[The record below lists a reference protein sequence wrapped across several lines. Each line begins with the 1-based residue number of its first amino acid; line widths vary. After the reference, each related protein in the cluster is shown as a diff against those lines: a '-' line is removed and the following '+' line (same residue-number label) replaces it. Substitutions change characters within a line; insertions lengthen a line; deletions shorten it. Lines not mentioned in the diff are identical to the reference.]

1 MNRRASD
8 TDQQS
13 LSGSTTDLAAQFR
26 TIAELHGDLA
36 WAVDCAS
43 GQLTYISPAAI
54 ALSGYDLAQF
64 RSNVEVDWAGGP
76 FAAIGAGLS
85 ERLRRFADGDHTR
98 KRLVRRYEQQ
108 VADGRIIPLEVT
120 SSIVVDHAG
129 CAVALVGTAR
139 DISQMRE
146 QAAQQRKFTSMI
158 NHEFR
163 TPLSTIDG
171 AIQRLEVTGASAD
184 EPTRQRYR
192 KIQAA
197 VDQLIGMMDDYL
209 SPERM
214 DEASAT
220 RQVDTVSPA
229 LLLEE
234 AAQQVRAAGRDVV
247 LEIGELPDQVRCQ
260 PSGLRVA
267 LKVIVDN
274 ALQYGAVDQPI
285 TLSGQRA
292 EGGIALLVRDRGAGV
307 PPADLV
313 RVFDKRYR
321 GSNARGFGSGL
332 GLYMARSVV
341 DVCGGHIS
349 VKNVASSG
357 AEFSIWLPARARSGK
372 SVA

>member
-1 MNRRASD
+1 MNRCASD
-8 TDQQS
+8 SVQPS
-13 LSGSTTDLAAQFR
+13 LPGSTADLTAQFR
-26 TIAELHGDLA
+26 TIAELHGDIA
-36 WAVDCAS
+36 WTVDCAS

-54 ALSGYDLAQF
+54 ALSGYDMAAF
-64 RSNVEVDWAGGP
+64 RSNVELDWAGGP

-85 ERLRRFADGDHTR
+85 ERLRRFASGDQTR
-98 KRLVRRYEQQ
+98 KRLIRSYEQLL
-108 VADGRIIPLEVT
+108 ADGSMIPLEVT
-120 SSIVVDHAG
+120 SSIVLDGSGRAL
-129 CAVALVGTAR
+129 ALVGTAR
-139 DISQMRE
+139 DVSQLRE

-184 EPTRQRYR
+184 EPTRARYR

-197 VDQLIGMMDDYL
+197 VDRLIGMMDDYL

-234 AAQQVRAAGRDVV
+234 AAQQVRAGGRDAV
-247 LEIGELPDQVRCQ
+247 LMIDELPDQIRCQ
-260 PSGLRVA
+260 PSGLRMA

-274 ALQYGAVDQPI
+274 ALQYGDAGQPI
-285 TLSGQRA
+285 TLSAQRA
-292 EGGIALLVRDRGAGV
+292 DGGIALAIRDCGAGV
-307 PPADLV
+307 PPADLD

-321 GSNARGFGSGL
+321 GSNAVGFGSGL

-341 DVCGGHIS
+341 DICGGHIF
-349 VKNVASSG
+349 VKNVAPNG
-357 AEFSIWLPARARSGK
+357 AEFTIWLPARARTGK